1 MLLRFKELYFCNGVK
16 TILVEIE
23 TKYELPKDFKYVFKD
38 VFKGYNVYV
47 LNFEYG
53 CLDIF
58 ETEKLINKILNK
70 YNLDYI
76 DKELWNQFLE
86 DKYKEEIDK
95 YGKTVM
101 FNKLKPHQADSSR
114 FKELPKY
121 KIDLNYDNYKYI
133 WKCSETVNDCCK
145 VLIYEERI
153 LNSEDYAYTLLNII
167 FNCNFDLKIMKCEIC
182 GKPFITF
189 TKNQKK
195 CHRIYK
201 NGITCNRY
209 SEKMRKANQYDDYI
223 KHLIKNV
230 RDKLK
235 DNAEELKKFNEILP
249 VKKEQ
254 FFNDKKSFI
263 KWILDNYYYTEKGKE
278 AVIERLGLSKYL

>member
-153 LNSEDYAYTLLNII
+153 LNS
-167 FNCNFDLKIMKCEIC
+167 
-182 GKPFITF
+182 
-189 TKNQKK
+189 
-195 CHRIYK
+195 
-201 NGITCNRY
+201 
-209 SEKMRKANQYDDYI
+209 
-223 KHLIKNV
+223 
-230 RDKLK
+230 
-235 DNAEELKKFNEILP
+235 
-249 VKKEQ
+249 
-254 FFNDKKSFI
+254 
-263 KWILDNYYYTEKGKE
+263 
-278 AVIERLGLSKYL
+278 